1 MQYIT
6 FCVNTAKN
14 ELEYIRLLFKSFEV
28 NLSSPNHEIIV
39 FVDSDNQQTTEWLVT
54 QKIKFPNLKILKN
67 KLPIPYGY
75 QRNINEMFLFASNEI
90 VSYIQSDMV
99 ICKNYDL
106 EILKH
111 IKPNMVLSSTRIE
124 PPLHGNSGEK
134 ITYDFGLTPS
144 EFKFDE
150 FIKFSEHTKENK
162 FSNYFFAPFTMYK
175 EIWNSIGGHDTM
187 FRRSREDSD
196 ILNRLILNGVE
207 IVQTWEAL
215 VYHFTCTSSR
225 GVDWFNPN
233 NNEANER
240 SKLQQKADSVELKRF
255 IKKWGTFSHGNPL
268 NYFYTINAKITIDD
282 TNLNKLESIEPF
294 FDKIYV
300 SDYSII
306 YKKNNTH
313 SYANTLLNIN
323 QNEWDKYSYL
333 YNECNLNNYFTFD
346 AMQGDVMI
354 EFNLSDVNNNNFNN
368 FISNLQHIIHQTSE
382 VGEYQYEN
390 FKIIIKLKKNIINNM
405 INVKNPSIK
414 SEDLYVIY
422 S

>member
-1 MQYIT
+1 MQHIT

-14 ELEYIRLLFKSFEV
+14 ELKYIQLLFKSLEL
-28 NLSSPNHEIIV
+28 NLSSMNHEIIV
-39 FVDSDNQQTTEWLVT
+39 FVDSDNQQTTEWLIT

-75 QRNINEMFLFASNEI
+75 QRNINEMFLFASNDI

-134 ITYDFGLTPS
+134 ITYDFGLTP
-144 EFKFDE
+144 ELFKFDE
-150 FIKFSEHTKENK
+150 FIKFSEENK
-162 FSNYFFAPFTMYK
+162 QNTFTNYFFAPFTMYK
-175 EIWNSIGGHDTM
+175 EVWNSIGGHDTM

-225 GVDWFNPN
+225 GLDWFNPN

-240 SKLQQKADSVELKRF
+240 KKLQQKADYIELKRF

-268 NYFYTINAKITIDD
+268 NYFYNINAKITIDEM
-282 TNLNKLESIEPF
+282 NLTKLEAIEPF
-294 FDKIYV
+294 FDKMYI

-306 YKKNNTH
+306 SNKTNTH
-313 SYANTLLNIN
+313 NYANILLNIN
-323 QNEWDKYSYL
+323 EGDWDRYSYL
-333 YNECNLNNYFTFD
+333 CNKCNLNNYFTFD
-346 AMQGDVMI
+346 EITEDILI
-354 EFNLSDVNNNNFNN
+354 EFNLSYINNNNFNN
-368 FISNLQHIIHQTSE
+368 FINNIQHIIHEISE
-382 VGEYQYEN
+382 LGEYQYEN
-390 FKIIIKLKKNIINNM
+390 FKITVKRKNNIIANK
-405 INVKNPSIK
+405 INVENPKIKN
-414 SEDLYVIY
+414 EDFYLVF
-422 S
+422 

>member
-1 MQYIT
+1 MDKLISFCINTSNNQLKYIQ
-6 FCVNTAKN
+6 
-14 ELEYIRLLFKSFEV
+14 LLFKSLEL
-28 NLSSPNHEIIV
+28 NLSSMNHEIIV
-39 FVDSDNQQTTEWLVT
+39 FVDSDNQQTTEWLIT

-134 ITYDFGLTPS
+134 ITYDFGLTP
-144 EFKFDE
+144 ELFKFDE
-150 FIKFSEHTKENK
+150 FIKFSEDNK
-162 FSNYFFAPFTMYK
+162 QNKLSNYFFAPFTMYK
-175 EIWNSIGGHDTM
+175 EVWNSIGGHDTM

-196 ILNRLILNGVE
+196 ILNRLILNGVD
-207 IVQTWEAL
+207 IVQTWESL

-225 GVDWFNPN
+225 GLDWFNPN

-240 SKLQQKADSVELKRF
+240 TKLQQKADYIELKRF

-268 NYFYTINAKITIDD
+268 NYFYNINAKITIDEM
-282 TNLNKLESIEPF
+282 NLTKLEAIEPF
-294 FDKIYV
+294 FNKMYI

-306 YKKNNTH
+306 SNKNNTNN
-313 SYANTLLNIN
+313 YANILLNIN
-323 QNEWDKYSYL
+323 EGDWDRYSYL
-333 YNECNLNNYFTFD
+333 CNKCNLNNYFTFD
-346 AMQGDVMI
+346 EITEDILI
-354 EFNLSDVNNNNFNN
+354 EFNLSYINNNNFNN
-368 FISNLQHIIHQTSE
+368 FINNIQHIIHEISE
-382 VGEYQYEN
+382 LGEYQYEN
-390 FKIIIKLKKNIINNM
+390 FKITVKRKNNIIANK
-405 INVKNPSIK
+405 INVENPKIKN
-414 SEDLYVIY
+414 EDFYLVF
-422 S
+422 